1 MNCPRIQHNC
11 ILHTGRG
18 HKQRRKRATS
28 IIHPL
33 FGLCTRNTI
42 EFFLRYMIRQRV
54 LRLSV
59 QLSGLY
65 CSRSIP
71 FLFPFLSGGSFDETP
86 RFCCAFSFFGNRPF
100 STNETRPWRS
110 AGFIWKSFRRPSA
123 VLALSLPPAGWL
135 AGLMLTSSTMLSER
149 LAPISGLSFVLF
161 RFFFFVFNF
170 SFDDV
175 QSTNHSSAPDAY
187 RSKPL
192 FILNFQNYVFLYLFE
207 SA

>member
-100 STNETRPWRS
+100 STNETRP
-110 AGFIWKSFRRPSA
+110 GVQPVSFGNRQFSTTKRGS
-123 VLALSLPPAGWL
+123 G
-135 AGLMLTSSTMLSER
+135 TQSST
-149 LAPISGLSFVLF
+149 SGLARRAYANQL
-161 RFFFFVFNF
+161 N
-170 SFDDV
+170 
-175 QSTNHSSAPDAY
+175 DA
-187 RSKPL
+187 
-192 FILNFQNYVFLYLFE
+192 F
-207 SA
+207 

>member
-1 MNCPRIQHNC
+1 M
-11 ILHTGRG
+11 
-18 HKQRRKRATS
+18 KRRDSAAHLVFLAIDRFRRTKRDLA
-28 IIHPL
+28 
-33 FGLCTRNTI
+33 F
-42 EFFLRYMIRQRV
+42 
-54 LRLSV
+54 
-59 QLSGLY
+59 
-65 CSRSIP
+65 SRSHLEI
-71 FLFPFLSGGSFDETP
+71 
-86 RFCCAFSFFGNRPF
+86 GN
-100 STNETRPWRS
+100 
-110 AGFIWKSFRRPSA
+110 FRRPSA
-123 VLALSLPPAGWL
+123 VLAPSLPPAGWL